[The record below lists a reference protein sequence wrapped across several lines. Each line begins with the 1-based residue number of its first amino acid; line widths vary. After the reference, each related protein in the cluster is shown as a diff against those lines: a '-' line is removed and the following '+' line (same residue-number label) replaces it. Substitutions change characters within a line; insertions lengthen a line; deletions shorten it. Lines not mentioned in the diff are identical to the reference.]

1 MRYLILI
8 YGNEQQ
14 LQSTTPEG
22 NAAMQRDYG
31 KYMADMGAAGVNKG
45 GEQLQPSFTATTI
58 RIRDGKTQN
67 TDGPF
72 AETKEQLGGYF
83 VIEADTIDEAIS
95 WAARCPGAKHG
106 TIELRPIV
114 AQPISREIASQIT
127 AAAR

>member
-8 YGNEQQ
+8 YANEQQ
-14 LQSTTPEG
+14 FQSITPEG
-22 NAAMQRDYG
+22 IATMQNDYG
-31 KYMADMGAAGVNKG
+31 QYMADLVSSGVHKG

-58 RIRDGKTQN
+58 RVRDGKTQN

-95 WAARCPGAKHG
+95 WAAKCPGAKHG
-106 TIELRPIV
+106 TVELRPIV
-114 AQPISREIASQIT
+114 AQPMSRDIAEKIA